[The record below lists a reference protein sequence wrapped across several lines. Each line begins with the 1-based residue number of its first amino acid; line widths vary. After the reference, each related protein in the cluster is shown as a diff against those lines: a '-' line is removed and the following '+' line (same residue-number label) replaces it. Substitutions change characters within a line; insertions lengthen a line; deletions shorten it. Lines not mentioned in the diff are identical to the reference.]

1 MCRLRYGRGAFRT
14 TRGGR
19 DGPVSRGGVLAAI
32 IPNERGTVINPDTV
46 QAQIATQTAITA
58 AK

>member
-1 MCRLRYGRGAFRT
+1 
-14 TRGGR
+14 
-19 DGPVSRGGVLAAI
+19 VSRDGVLAAI